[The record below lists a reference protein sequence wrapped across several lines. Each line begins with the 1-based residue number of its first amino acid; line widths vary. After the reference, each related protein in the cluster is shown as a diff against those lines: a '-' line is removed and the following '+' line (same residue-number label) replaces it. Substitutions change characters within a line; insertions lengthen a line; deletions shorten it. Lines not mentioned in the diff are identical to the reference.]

1 MTAIGREACRAGRCF
16 LKLSE
21 MLWTA
26 WPLCDSCF
34 PEASTLALGS
44 GIITVTSFTTGP
56 VLSHQN

>member
-1 MTAIGREACRAGRCF
+1 MTAIGQEACRAGRCF

-21 MLWTA
+21 ML